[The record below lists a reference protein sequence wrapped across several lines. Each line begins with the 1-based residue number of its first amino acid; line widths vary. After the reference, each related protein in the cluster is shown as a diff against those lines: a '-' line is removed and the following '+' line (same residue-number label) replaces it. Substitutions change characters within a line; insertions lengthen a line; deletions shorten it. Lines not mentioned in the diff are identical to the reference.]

1 MTSSGRT
8 RYSLPEAVSLSRT
21 QVLANRSYG
30 HPCEPSFFSSIDDG
44 EHKANTRKKAAKQVI
59 YRYGDKRKNN
69 PHVGMVDTVSDGV
82 EGQTAWACDPHID
95 PTLNFDSARAG
106 IERLIDDAP
115 VMREALERIKRLHA
129 PYLNW
134 TGKAER
140 TSFAVDTVSLH
151 VHEWIDPATILA
163 TMQKRDRRAKGS
175 GAGEFQPDLFAAPF
189 ENLPLREAIDFYQH
203 ERDWANRLIASD
215 SLLVMNSLLHKESM
229 AGQVRMIYID
239 PPYGIRYGSNFQPFT
254 NKRDVADSDRDED
267 FTNEPETT
275 AASKASK

>member
-44 EHKANTRKKAAKQVI
+44 EHKANTRKKATKQVI

-69 PHVGMVDTVSDGV
+69 PHVGMVATVSDGV

-95 PTLNFDSARAG
+95 LTLNFDSARAG
-106 IERLIDDAP
+106 IERLIDDAPASDDAP

-129 PYLNW
+129 PYLN
-134 TGKAER
+134 
-140 TSFAVDTVSLH
+140 
-151 VHEWIDPATILA
+151 
-163 TMQKRDRRAKGS
+163 
-175 GAGEFQPDLFAAPF
+175 
-189 ENLPLREAIDFYQH
+189 
-203 ERDWANRLIASD
+203 LIASD
-215 SLLVMNSLLHKESM
+215 SLLAMNSLLHKESM
-229 AGQVRMIYID
+229 AGQVQMIYID
-239 PPYGIRYGSNFQPFT
+239 PPYGIRCGSNFQPFT